1 MAIVV
6 AAAVAVSAEGVICRF
21 NCAIFNENAKVIYG
35 FEITSVSFNL
45 FFDFRENT

>member
-6 AAAVAVSAEGVICRF
+6 AAAVAVSAEDVICKF

-35 FEITSVSFNL
+35 FEITSVSFK
-45 FFDFRENT
+45 FFI